1 MIRYMGNSHTYIHP
15 IYSQAACPVPLIPSL
30 STSLAMRSLFLL
42 LAISTLSLTSARR
55 LLEDDLW
62 APDFMLE
69 DQEEERQRPICS
81 CVNPFLGTPSE
92 YLGDSRGTCAR
103 TGTCYVPCDADCSDI
118 RAAKESGRCRS
129 SEACQRRLLF
139 SPVQSA

>member
-1 MIRYMGNSHTYIHP
+1 MGNSHTYIHP
-15 IYSQAACPVPLIPSL
+15 IYNQAALPIPLSPSL
-30 STSLAMRSLFLL
+30 STSLDMRSLLL
-42 LAISTLSLTSARR
+42 LAIVTLSLTSGRR
-55 LLEDDLW
+55 LSEDDFW
-62 APDFMLE
+62 APEHADHFLE
-69 DQEEERQRPICS
+69 EEERQRPICS

-103 TGTCYVPCDADCSDI
+103 TGTCYVPCDADCSDV

-139 SPVQSA
+139 SPVQRA

>member
-1 MIRYMGNSHTYIHP
+1 MIRYLRGQESHVYSSYI
-15 IYSQAACPVPLIPSL
+15 SQAALPIPLSPSL
-30 STSLAMRSLFLL
+30 STSLDMRSLLL
-42 LAISTLSLTSARR
+42 LAIVTLSLTSARR
-55 LLEDDLW
+55 LLGDDLW
-62 APDFMLE
+62 APDLLLE
-69 DQEEERQRPICS
+69 EEERQRPICA

-103 TGTCYVPCDADCSDI
+103 TGTCYVPCDADCSDL